1 MNKAFINF
9 CKDIKYEIPE
19 YLLESEILDAI
30 FVDNK
35 FDITF
40 NFFSIPIIDDLKFFL
55 DSIKQNFSFKV
66 SFNITYMNKN
76 YTLQNIYDYL
86 LFSFCKNENENNK

>member
-35 FDITF
+35 FDITC
-40 NFFSIPIIDDLKFFL
+40 NFFSR
-55 DSIKQNFSFKV
+55 
-66 SFNITYMNKN
+66 
-76 YTLQNIYDYL
+76 
-86 LFSFCKNENENNK
+86 